1 MFKHWANYH
10 LRVKNFRQKYSAVF
24 RRRILVGK
32 TKISS
37 NFNKNILK
45 RLVIPIAILGAYYY
59 AD

>member
-1 MFKHWANYH
+1 MLKHWANYR
-10 LRVKNFRQKYSAVF
+10 LRVKNFRQKYSIIF

-37 NFNKNILK
+37 SFNKNLLK